1 MTRIAETIADCP
13 ILIVDGTALGWTQIG
28 TVLAD
33 AGFRALSFAGNG
45 DKALAMVA
53 AQPFDLVIVDIP
65 MPDLDGLEV
74 CRRIRGDPAA
84 GDLPVLVQ
92 AAPHSTEE
100 RNLAFAAG
108 ATDVIAKPVDPA
120 ELLARVRIQLES
132 RVLIRDL
139 SLYRDR
145 VEGELE
151 IARSMFDQLLPSDT
165 LRQALRQDTGVA
177 VLAHRVASDSF
188 GGDLW
193 GTIRLAG
200 RRFGIFLLNIPGS
213 GVTAAVNAFRLHTVI
228 QEFGQMLGDDPEA
241 FLSVLNDCACEFF
254 DGGQQ
259 ATVLYGVIDA
269 QEGYFRYVAAGAAN
283 PLVVTP
289 DGRSEMGEAG
299 GVPLGVSASSRY
311 ESARL
316 ALPPG
321 SVLALYSVAVLTT
334 LDAGG
339 TGVGLGMMV
348 ARAVAEGGGE
358 GGGEDGF
365 ARVARSLGNALGS
378 NPGDDHTLLWIVR
391 ERRE

>member
-1 MTRIAETIADCP
+1 MRIAETIADCP
-13 ILIVDGTALGWTQIG
+13 ILIVDGTALGRTQIG
-28 TVLAD
+28 TILAA
-33 AGFRALSFAGNG
+33 AGFRALSFAGTG
-45 DKALAMVA
+45 EEALAMVA
-53 AQPFDLVIVDIP
+53 AQPFDLAIVDIR
-65 MPDLDGLEV
+65 MPDPDGLEI
-74 CRRIRGDPAA
+74 CRRIRGDRAT

-92 AAPHSTEE
+92 TTPQSSEE
-100 RNLAFAAG
+100 RNRAFAAG
-108 ATDVIAKPVDPA
+108 ATDLIAKPVDPA

-132 RVLIRDL
+132 RMLIRDL

-165 LRQALRQDTGVA
+165 MRQALRQDTGVA
-177 VLAHRVASDSF
+177 VLAHRVASDNF

-193 GTIRLAG
+193 GLIRLAG

-241 FLSVLNDCACEFF
+241 FLSVLNDCAGEFF
-254 DGGQQ
+254 DGDRQ
-259 ATVLYGVIDA
+259 ATILYGVVDA
-269 QEGYFRYVAAGAAN
+269 QEGYFRYVTAGAAN

-299 GVPLGVSASSRY
+299 GVPLGISANSRY

-321 SVLALYSVAVLTT
+321 AVLALSSATVLTT

-358 GGGEDGF
+358 DGF
-365 ARVARSLGNALGS
+365 ARVARSLGLALGRD
-378 NPGDDHTLLWIVR
+378 PGDDHTLLWIVR
-391 ERRE
+391 EPCE